1 MGKQRII
8 NAALG
13 LVGIMALA
21 MIFGSIMLGSTTSG
35 AYADRPDPTPP
46 GTNVPN
52 TPTEVPEPCKGT
64 PTGSGCITLT
74 PTPTKTSTSTPTKTA
89 TPTSTPTKTPTSTA
103 TPTQTPTNTPT
114 VTPTPWTPT
123 STPTATPTST
133 ATPTQTPTNTPTA
146 TPTTK
151 QTATPTSTPTA
162 TPTVTTPTP
171 TSVIPVPQ
179 PTIRADTGDPL
190 ALAATATGGGPIG
203 WVMLTA
209 IGLIAV
215 SFVGF
220 LVMRLRNREI

>member
-114 VTPTPWTPT
+114 
-123 STPTATPTST
+123 
-133 ATPTQTPTNTPTA
+133 A